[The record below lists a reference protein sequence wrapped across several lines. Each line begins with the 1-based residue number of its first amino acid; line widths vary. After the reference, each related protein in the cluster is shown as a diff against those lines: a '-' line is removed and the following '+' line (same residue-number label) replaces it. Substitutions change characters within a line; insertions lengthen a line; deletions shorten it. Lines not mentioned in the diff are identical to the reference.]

1 MICRNCGRTIKDG
14 SMFCKY
20 CGAQQSYE
28 GAAYA
33 VPGKG
38 RKAGTN
44 KNGRSKGPGRVV
56 LIGKKQEVI
65 WTI

>member
-1 MICRNCGRTIKDG
+1 
-14 SMFCKY
+14 MFCKY

-33 VPGKG
+33 VPEKG